1 MLVFKDPRPY
11 VLDISR
17 LRSVKNVPL
26 VSGLFHETA
35 RQTQYKKALSGSGTP
50 FPTFCL
56 DSEFDILYTAN
67 KSNPEHYYWSM
78 RRLYLEAQD
87 PNEYEFAKQTLGS
100 WDHWLKIQENAT
112 ILSKI
117 NEWRAELQTL
127 LTSEGCKS
135 LIYKARDGDVNAA
148 KFIATKKWQD
158 VYERVKDKSQIFSE
172 AHEVQEDFERLKLVV
187 NK

>member
-1 MLVFKDPRPY
+1 
-11 VLDISR
+11 
-17 LRSVKNVPL
+17 
-26 VSGLFHETA
+26 
-35 RQTQYKKALSGSGTP
+35 
-50 FPTFCL
+50 
-56 DSEFDILYTAN
+56 
-67 KSNPEHYYWSM
+67 M

-117 NEWRAELQTL
+117 NKWRAELQTL

-158 VYERVKDKSQIFSE
+158 VYERVKDKAPSFD
-172 AHEVQEDFERLKLVV
+172 EVAEDYKRLRLVAS
-187 NK
+187 K